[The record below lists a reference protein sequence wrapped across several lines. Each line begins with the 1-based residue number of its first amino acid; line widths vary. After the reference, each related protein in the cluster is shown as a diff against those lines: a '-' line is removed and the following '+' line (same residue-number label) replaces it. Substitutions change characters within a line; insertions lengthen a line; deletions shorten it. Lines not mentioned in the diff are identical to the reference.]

1 MKILKRSLLT
11 ASVVAVAA
19 CANTTFENTT
29 PGVDAWAAKFSLSKP
44 RVGAEAAVPS
54 PPPGVVLP
62 IKSTLIVYMPPGDL
76 LRATPPP
83 ATSSSNA
90 WLQEGKIIQQAAV
103 QSFQRVFERVSTSPE
118 PVPTAALATVGGN
131 SNFNPTMGT
140 YFARVVVTFSPGKG
154 AAATTFQAGTAANGS
169 EQSDFARAV
178 DAAFLDIEAQLLKD
192 PALLAAL
199 GSAGTQV
206 ARSEPAAVPAPRASG
221 APNAEPAAPAAGA
234 AAPVAPTAIAAP
246 QAKDGPSPQQ
256 PGPVAAVQPSQAS
269 APARPVQ
276 EQTQV
281 ARPPTLQLPIPGDLA
296 IYMPPEAVAKQTQVT
311 TGGRS
316 GYSFK
321 EGAMVQSTATKA
333 FALFFERVSTVEGRD
348 GPYPMVKV
356 EGGSAYNPTMGTC
369 FVKVIANFFAK
380 SGDPAASLAATSS
393 VQGDDESCFQ
403 RAYDAAFRDIQRQF
417 IGNGALIAAL
427 GDAARQPSVV
437 AISPPAS
444 IIPIPNKGRL
454 VIYMAPE
461 DLARQTVAAA
471 GAGYA
476 GAWFAEGQIMQ
487 RAAIRAF
494 GKVFAQV
501 TPGDRSGGTAPVL
514 TVQGNSS
521 LNPLMKTYTANVAAI
536 FSSPDG
542 APIGKFEGRATVDE
556 PGQAELGF
564 EKAYEAAFQVIVSQ
578 LVKAG
583 HL

>member
-1 MKILKRSLLT
+1 MKIFKRSLLT
-11 ASVVAVAA
+11 ASVFAIAA

-29 PGVDAWAAKFSLSKP
+29 PGVDAWAAKFSLAKP
-44 RVGAEAAVPS
+44 RVGAEPAIPS

-62 IKSTLIVYMPPGDL
+62 IKSSLIVYMPPGDL

-169 EQSDFARAV
+169 EQSDFVRAV
-178 DAAFLDIEAQLLKD
+178 DAAFRDIEAQLLKD
-192 PALLAAL
+192 PALLTAL
-199 GSAGTQV
+199 GSAGTAV
-206 ARSEPAAVPAPRASG
+206 ARLEPAATA
-221 APNAEPAAPAAGA
+221 APNPAPAAPAASA

-256 PGPVAAVQPSQAS
+256 PGPVAAIQPSQAS

-276 EQTQV
+276 EQTQL
-281 ARPPTLQLPIPGDLA
+281 ARPPAVQLPIPGDLA
-296 IYMPPEAVAKQTQVT
+296 ISMPPEAVAKQTQVT

-321 EGAMVQSTATKA
+321 EGVMVQSTATKA
-333 FALFFERVSTVEGRD
+333 FALFFERVSTVERQD

-356 EGGSAYNPTMGTC
+356 EGGSAYNPTIGTC

-380 SGDPAASLAATSS
+380 SGDPAASLAATASG
-393 VQGDDESCFQ
+393 QGEDEGCFQ

-417 IGNGALIAAL
+417 IGNGALIATL
-427 GDAARQPSVV
+427 GEAARQPSAV
-437 AISPPAS
+437 AISPAAS
-444 IIPIPNKGRL
+444 IVPIPNKGRL
-454 VIYMAPE
+454 VVYMAPE

-476 GAWFAEGQIMQ
+476 GDWFAEGQIMQ
-487 RAAIRAF
+487 RAAIRTF

-501 TPGDRSGGTAPVL
+501 SPGDRSGGTAPVL

-521 LNPLMKTYTANVAAI
+521 LNPLMKTYTANVIAI

-564 EKAYEAAFQVIVSQ
+564 EKAYEAAFQVIVNQ

>member
-11 ASVVAVAA
+11 ASVFALAA

-29 PGVDAWAAKFSLSKP
+29 PGLDAWAAKLSLSKP
-44 RVGAEAAVPS
+44 RVGAEPAIPS
-54 PPPGVVLP
+54 PPPGVLLP
-62 IKSTLIVYMPPGDL
+62 IKGNLIVYMPSGDL
-76 LRATPPP
+76 LRATPPF

-131 SNFNPTMGT
+131 SNFNPTLGT

-154 AAATTFQAGTAANGS
+154 AAATTFQAGTAASGS
-169 EQSDFARAV
+169 EQSDFVRAV
-178 DAAFLDIEAQLLKD
+178 DAAFRDIEAQLLKD
-192 PALLAAL
+192 PVLLTAL
-199 GSAGTQV
+199 GSAGTPV
-206 ARSEPAAVPAPRASG
+206 AR
-221 APNAEPAAPAAGA
+221 AEPAATPAPNREPSAPAASGA
-234 AAPVAPTAIAAP
+234 A
-246 QAKDGPSPQQ
+246 PSPA
-256 PGPVAAVQPSQAS
+256 PGPVAAIQPAQAS
-269 APARPVQ
+269 AAARPVQ
-276 EQTQV
+276 EHTQV
-281 ARPPTLQLPIPGDLA
+281 GRPPAVQLPIPGELA
-296 IYMPPEAVAKQTQVT
+296 IYMTPEAIAKQTQVT

-321 EGAMVQSTATKA
+321 EGAMVQSAATKA
-333 FALFFERVSTVEGRD
+333 FALFFERVSTVERQD
-348 GPYPMVKV
+348 APYPMVKV
-356 EGGSAYNPTMGTC
+356 EGGSAYNPTIGTC
-369 FVKVIANFFAK
+369 FVKVIASFFAK
-380 SGDPAASLAATSS
+380 SGDPAASLAATASG
-393 VQGDDESCFQ
+393 QGEDEGCFQ

-417 IGNGALIAAL
+417 IGNGALIATL
-427 GDAARQPSVV
+427 GEAARQPSAV
-437 AISPPAS
+437 AISPAAS
-444 IIPIPNKGRL
+444 IVPIPNKGRL
-454 VIYMAPE
+454 VVYMAPE

-476 GAWFAEGQIMQ
+476 GDWFAEGQIMQ

-501 TPGDRSGGTAPVL
+501 SPGDRSGGTAPVL

-521 LNPLMKTYTANVAAI
+521 LNPLMKTYTANVIAI

-564 EKAYEAAFQVIVSQ
+564 EKAYEAAFQVIVNQ

>member
-11 ASVVAVAA
+11 ASVFALAA

-29 PGVDAWAAKFSLSKP
+29 PGLDAWAAKLSLSKP
-44 RVGAEAAVPS
+44 RVGAEPAVPS

-62 IKSTLIVYMPPGDL
+62 IKGNLIVYMPSGDL

-90 WLQEGKIIQQAAV
+90 WLQEGKIIQQAAI

-131 SNFNPTMGT
+131 SNFNPTLGT

-154 AAATTFQAGTAANGS
+154 AAATTFQAGTAASGS
-169 EQSDFARAV
+169 EQSDFVRAV
-178 DAAFLDIEAQLLKD
+178 DAAFRDIEAQLLKD
-192 PALLAAL
+192 PVLLTAL
-199 GSAGTQV
+199 GSAGTPV
-206 ARSEPAAVPAPRASG
+206 AR
-221 APNAEPAAPAAGA
+221 AEPAATPAPNREPSAPAASGA
-234 AAPVAPTAIAAP
+234 A
-246 QAKDGPSPQQ
+246 PSPA
-256 PGPVAAVQPSQAS
+256 PGPVAAIQPAQAS
-269 APARPVQ
+269 AAARPVP

-281 ARPPTLQLPIPGDLA
+281 ARPPAVQLPIPGDLA
-296 IYMPPEAVAKQTQVT
+296 ISMTPEAVAKQTQVT

-333 FALFFERVSTVEGRD
+333 FALFFERVSTVERPD

-356 EGGSAYNPTMGTC
+356 EGGSAYNPTIGTC

-380 SGDPAASLAATSS
+380 SGDPAASLAATASG
-393 VQGDDESCFQ
+393 QGEDEGCFQ

-427 GDAARQPSVV
+427 GEAARQPSAA
-437 AISPPAS
+437 AISPAAAP
-444 IIPIPNKGRL
+444 IVPIPNKGRL
-454 VIYMAPE
+454 VVYMAPE

-476 GAWFAEGQIMQ
+476 GDWFAEGQIMQ
-487 RAAIRAF
+487 RAAIRTF

-501 TPGDRSGGTAPVL
+501 SPGDRSGGTAPVL

-521 LNPLMKTYTANVAAI
+521 LNPLMKTYTANVIAI

-564 EKAYEAAFQVIVSQ
+564 EKAYEAAFQVIVNQ

>member
-11 ASVVAVAA
+11 ASVFAIAA

-29 PGVDAWAAKFSLSKP
+29 PGVDAWAAKLSLSKP
-44 RVGAEAAVPS
+44 RVGAEPAIPS

-62 IKSTLIVYMPPGDL
+62 IKSSLIVYMPPGDL

-154 AAATTFQAGTAANGS
+154 AAATTFQAGTAASGS
-169 EQSDFARAV
+169 EQSDFVRAV
-178 DAAFLDIEAQLLKD
+178 DAAFRDIEAQLLKD
-192 PALLAAL
+192 PTLLTAL
-199 GSAGTQV
+199 GSAGTLV
-206 ARSEPAAVPAPRASG
+206 ARSEPAATPAPNR
-221 APNAEPAAPAAGA
+221 EPAAPAASG
-234 AAPVAPTAIAAP
+234 AAPVAPAAIAAP
-246 QAKDGPSPQQ
+246 HAKDGPSPPP
-256 PGPVAAVQPSQAS
+256 PGPVAAIQPAQSN

-276 EQTQV
+276 EPTQL
-281 ARPPTLQLPIPGDLA
+281 ARPPAVQLPIPGDLA
-296 IYMPPEAVAKQTQVT
+296 ISMTPEAVAKQTQVT

-333 FALFFERVSTVEGRD
+333 FALFFERVSTVERQD

-356 EGGSAYNPTMGTC
+356 EGGSAYNPTIGTC

-427 GDAARQPSVV
+427 GEAARQPSAA
-437 AISPPAS
+437 AISPAAPTV
-444 IIPIPNKGRL
+444 PIPNKGRL
-454 VIYMAPE
+454 VVYMAPE

-476 GAWFAEGQIMQ
+476 GAWFAEGQIIQ
-487 RAAIRAF
+487 RAAIRTF

-501 TPGDRSGGTAPVL
+501 SPGNQSGGTAPVL

-521 LNPLMKTYTANVAAI
+521 LNPLMKTYTANVVAI
-536 FSSPDG
+536 FSSADG

-564 EKAYEAAFQVIVSQ
+564 EKAYEAAFQVIVNQ

>member
-1 MKILKRSLLT
+1 MKLPKRSLLT
-11 ASVVAVAA
+11 ASVLAVTA
-19 CANTTFENTT
+19 CASTTFENTT
-29 PGVDAWAAKFSLSKP
+29 PGLDAWAAKLSLSKP
-44 RVGAEAAVPS
+44 RVGAEPAVPS
-54 PPPGVVLP
+54 PPPGVILP
-62 IKSTLIVYMPPGDL
+62 IKGNLIVYMPSGDL

-90 WLQEGKIIQQAAV
+90 WLQEGKIIQQAAI

-131 SNFNPTMGT
+131 SNFNPTLGT

-154 AAATTFQAGTAANGS
+154 AAATTFQAGTAASGS
-169 EQSDFARAV
+169 EQSDFVRAV
-178 DAAFLDIEAQLLKD
+178 DAAFRDIEAQLLKD
-192 PALLAAL
+192 PALLTAL
-199 GSAGTQV
+199 GSAGIPV
-206 ARSEPAAVPAPRASG
+206 ARSEPAAAPAPN
-221 APNAEPAAPAAGA
+221 PEPAAPAASRA
-234 AAPVAPTAIAAP
+234 AATAPAAIAAP
-246 QAKDGPSPQQ
+246 QAKDGPSPA
-256 PGPVAAVQPSQAS
+256 PGPVAAIQPAQSRAS
-269 APARPVQ
+269 ARPVQ
-276 EQTQV
+276 EQTQL
-281 ARPPTLQLPIPGDLA
+281 ARPPAMQLPIPGDLA
-296 IYMPPEAVAKQTQVT
+296 IYMTPEAVAKQTQVT
-311 TGGRS
+311 PGGRS
-316 GYSFK
+316 GYWFK

-348 GPYPMVKV
+348 GPYPVVKV

-427 GDAARQPSVV
+427 GEAARQPSAA
-437 AISPPAS
+437 AISPPAPTV
-444 IIPIPNKGRL
+444 PIPNKGRL

-476 GAWFAEGQIMQ
+476 GAWFAEGQIIQ
-487 RAAIRAF
+487 RAAIRTF

-501 TPGDRSGGTAPVL
+501 SPGNQSGGTAPVL

-521 LNPLMKTYTANVAAI
+521 LNPLMKTYTANVVAI
-536 FSSPDG
+536 FSSADG

-564 EKAYEAAFQVIVSQ
+564 EKAYEAAFQVIVNQ